1 MGEMRFLGFLA
12 LFLIVL
18 FIASSVYSLSCVGLT
33 QSVEWDDVKLQ
44 KGNPA
49 FFTTKVLNSSSGT
62 GYCEQGYYT
71 IELSLQEKDFELDE
85 IFDWNVDPATLALSD
100 NDSAP
105 VLITLIPKVEFGK
118 FVLLIRATRTNSA
131 GGTKIMSA
139 STAKM
144 NITVGDSA
152 DPRFSA
158 VPFWRVRKDC
168 PGGFVVRQDE
178 ECPRL
183 CESGQV
189 ADEQGKCPE
198 DKEAPNVIV
207 VEKEKIVP
215 VGQSAFFVLG
225 GLTLSFESFILIV
238 AVIVAVCIIAFSLL
252 YIRSAKQRL
261 RGGLR

>member
-1 MGEMRFLGFLA
+1 MRFLGCLA

-18 FIASSVYSLSCVGLT
+18 FIASHVYSLSCVGLT
-33 QSVEWDDVKLQ
+33 QSVEWNDVKLQ
-44 KGNPA
+44 KGGLA

-71 IELSLQEKDFELDE
+71 IELSLQEKEFELDE
-85 IFDWNVDPATLALSD
+85 IFDWNVDPATLALND

-105 VLITLIPKVEFGK
+105 VLITLIPKVDFGK
-118 FVLLIRATRTNSA
+118 FTLLIRATRSNSA

-168 PGGFVVRQDE
+168 PGGFVVKQGE

-198 DKEAPNVIV
+198 DKEEPKVIV

-225 GLTLSFESFILIV
+225 GLQLSFESFILII
-238 AVIVAVCIIAFSLL
+238 AIVIAVCVIAFFLL
-252 YIRSAKQRL
+252 YTRNLKRQF